1 MDTDMK
7 KTCRAKSTIQI
18 FIFCLVAMVWS
29 NSGVAVAEDP
39 ALQYYEV
46 RIYKIYDFE
55 KQQIADEYLR
65 DALLPALNRQ
75 KIENVGA
82 FHNLKDEN
90 DHSIYVVIPFA
101 NLEAFSSYNQKL
113 AADAKYQ
120 EAGKPYLDRKK
131 KDGVFDRIESRL
143 LKAFVSIPQME
154 LADFCKDK
162 ADGRVFELRL
172 YESHTEE
179 HARRK
184 VKMFDSGETQ
194 LMRDVELGPVFF
206 GETLAGPDLPNL
218 VYMLAAK
225 NLEEHEAHWKAFL
238 ASDGWKN
245 MKGLPEYKDTVSNIK
260 KWHLKPTSY
269 SQF

>member
-1 MDTDMK
+1 MNETARFRFNFRVIFFYFSALLFCSLDT
-7 KTCRAKSTIQI
+7 AI
-18 FIFCLVAMVWS
+18 
-29 NSGVAVAEDP
+29 AEDP
-39 ALQYYEV
+39 KLQYYEI

-55 KQQIADEYLR
+55 KQQIADDYLR

-75 KIENVGA
+75 KIDNVGA

-101 NLEAFSSYNQKL
+101 SLESFSSYNKKL
-113 AADAKYQ
+113 ATDTKYQ
-120 EAGKPYLDRKK
+120 EAGKKYLDRKK
-131 KDGVFDRIESRL
+131 GDGIFDRIESRL

-154 LADFCKDK
+154 LADFCKEK
-162 ADGRVFELRL
+162 ADGRMFELRL

-184 VKMFDSGETQ
+184 IKMFDSGETQ
-194 LMRDVELGPVFF
+194 LMRDVEMGPVFF

-218 VYMLAAK
+218 VYMLSAK
-225 NLEEHEAHWKAFL
+225 NLADHEAHWKSFL
-238 ASDGWKN
+238 ESPRWKE
-245 MKGLPEYKDTVSNIK
+245 MKALPEYKDTVSNIK
-260 KWHLKPTSY
+260 KWFLSPTAY

>member
-1 MDTDMK
+1 MENNARM
-7 KTCRAKSTIQI
+7 KSTLQT
-18 FIFCLVAMVWS
+18 FVFCLTAMFLLTT
-29 NSGVAVAEDP
+29 NAANAEQP
-39 ALQYYEV
+39 ELQYYEV

-55 KQQIADEYLR
+55 KQQIADDYLR

-75 KIENVGA
+75 NIKNVGA

-101 NLEAFSSYNQKL
+101 SLESFSKYNQKL
-113 AADAKYQ
+113 AADTKYQ
-120 EAGKPYLDRKK
+120 EAGKQYLDRKK
-131 KDGVFDRIESRL
+131 GDGIFDRIESRL
-143 LKAFVSIPQME
+143 LKAFKSIPQME
-154 LADFCKDK
+154 LADFSKDK
-162 ADGRVFELRL
+162 VDGRIFELRL

-194 LMRDVELGPVFF
+194 LMRDVNLGPVFF

-218 VYMLAAK
+218 VYMLAAE
-225 NLEEHEAHWKAFL
+225 NLPQHEAHWEAFL
-238 ASDGWKN
+238 KSDGWKN
-245 MKGLPEYKDTVSNIK
+245 MKNLPEYKDTVSKIK
-260 KWHLKPTSY
+260 NWFLKPTSY

>member
-1 MDTDMK
+1 MNETAHFSW
-7 KTCRAKSTIQI
+7 TVRI
-18 FIFCLVAMVWS
+18 FIFCFLALFLSNASVAI
-29 NSGVAVAEDP
+29 AEDP
-39 ALQYYEV
+39 ELQYYEV

-90 DHSIYVVIPFA
+90 DHSIYVMIPFT
-101 NLEAFSSYNQKL
+101 NLEAFSNYNKKL
-113 AADAKYQ
+113 ATDAKYQ
-120 EAGKPYLDRKK
+120 EAGKAYLERNKG
-131 KDGVFDRIESRL
+131 DGIFDRIESRL
-143 LKAFVSIPQME
+143 LKAFTSMPQME
-154 LADFCKDK
+154 LADFSKEK
-162 ADGRVFELRL
+162 TSGRMYELRL

-184 VKMFDSGETQ
+184 VQMFDSGETQ
-194 LMRDVELGPVFF
+194 LMRDVKMGPVFF

-218 VYMLAAK
+218 VYMLSAENMADH
-225 NLEEHEAHWKAFL
+225 EEHWKSFKK
-238 ASDGWKN
+238 SDRWKE

-260 KWHLKPTSY
+260 NWFLTPTSY

>member
-1 MDTDMK
+1 MK
-7 KTCRAKSTIQI
+7 DVSHTKSTLQI
-18 FIFCLVAMVWS
+18 FIFCLMVMAWS
-29 NSGVAVAEDP
+29 NLNVAVAEDP
-39 ALQYYEV
+39 ALQYYEL

-55 KQQIADEYLR
+55 KQQIADNYLR
-65 DALLPALNRQ
+65 DALLPALSRQ

-101 NLEAFSSYNQKL
+101 SLESFSNYKQKL
-113 AADAKYQ
+113 GADTKYQ
-120 EAGKPYLDRKK
+120 QAGKKYLDRKK
-131 KDGVFDRIESRL
+131 GDGIFDRIESRL

-154 LADFCKDK
+154 LADFCKEK
-162 ADGRVFELRL
+162 ADGRMFELRL

-206 GETLAGPDLPNL
+206 GETLSGPDLPNL
-218 VYMLAAK
+218 VYLLAAK
-225 NLEEHEAHWKAFL
+225 NLAEHEDHWKSFL
-238 ASDGWKN
+238 GSDGWKN
-245 MKGLPEYKDTVSNIK
+245 MKDLPEYKDTVSNIK
-260 KWHLKPTSY
+260 NWFLKPTSY